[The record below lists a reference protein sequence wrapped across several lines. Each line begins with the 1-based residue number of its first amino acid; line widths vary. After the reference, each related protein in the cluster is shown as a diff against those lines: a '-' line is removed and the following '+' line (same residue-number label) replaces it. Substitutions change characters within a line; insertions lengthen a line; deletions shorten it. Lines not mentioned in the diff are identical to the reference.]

1 MPRYRSLDEI
11 FDEPDEFGLLEIK
24 ERARGSTSTP
34 DARNA
39 EIVAQVNGFFEA
51 HGRVPDDNSLDLE
64 EMKLGTIWRQVR
76 TSPSSAMMEA
86 DRNRLLGH
94 GHPVVRESK
103 VIQPAPPPEPD
114 WRDDPGEDDI
124 PASLDDIFDEDDD
137 PVHEA
142 VVAIQNVTPAAE
154 REQPAHRAD
163 MYPCKDFETFSDGF
177 DDMQTKL
184 DSGDRL
190 VQPVEDNVEIAV
202 HEGDYFIH
210 RGLLIYV
217 AEKTELSRRSGKPD
231 HRLRIVFSN
240 GMENDPLASSFRKAL
255 AADKTA
261 RIIQRPGFG
270 RLDPDW
276 EADAMTVTGTV
287 YVARSLSQDPEIA
300 AVRNILHKVGVT
312 SQDVRRRIADAR
324 NDPTFLLAPVEI
336 VATYELHNLE
346 RMKVEKLLHRFFDAA
361 RPQGLSISD
370 RFGKTVHPR
379 EWFYV
384 LPEHVATAVSLIQRR
399 SLHEHYFD
407 PERQRIFPV
416 ASSGQNEE
424 LGTQS

>member
-24 ERARGSTSTP
+24 ERARGSASTP

-39 EIVAQVNGFFEA
+39 EIVAQVNAFFET

-76 TSPSSAMMEA
+76 TSPSAAMMEA

-94 GHPVVRESK
+94 GHPVANEPKAV
-103 VIQPAPPPEPD
+103 VLAPPPEPD
-114 WRDDPGEDDI
+114 WRDDPGADDI
-124 PASLDDIFDEDDD
+124 PESLDDIFDEDDD
-137 PVHEA
+137 PLHEA
-142 VVAIQNVTPAAE
+142 VVAIRNVTPAAE

-177 DDMQTKL
+177 EDMQAKL
-184 DSGDRL
+184 DAGDRL
-190 VQPVEDNVEIAV
+190 VQPVQNNVEIAV

-261 RIIQRPGFG
+261 RIIERPGFG

-287 YVARSLSQDPEIA
+287 YVARSLSKDPEIA
-300 AVRNILHKVGVT
+300 EVRNILHKVGVT
-312 SQDVRRRIADAR
+312 SQDVRRRVADAR

-346 RMKVEKLLHRFFDAA
+346 RMKVEDLLHRFFDAA
-361 RPQGLSISD
+361 RPQGLAITD

-384 LPEHVATAVSLIQRR
+384 LPEHVSRAVELIKTRE
-399 SLHEHYFD
+399 LHHYKFCPSD
-407 PERQRIFPV
+407 
-416 ASSGQNEE
+416 
-424 LGTQS
+424 QSIQPKARGKQT

>member
-24 ERARGSTSTP
+24 ERSRGSACTP
-34 DARNA
+34 DARNV
-39 EIVAQVNGFFEA
+39 EIVAQVNAFFEA
-51 HGRVPDDNSLDLE
+51 HGRIPDAGSLDVE
-64 EMKLGTIWRQVR
+64 EMKLGTIWQQVR
-76 TSPSSAMMEA
+76 TSPSAAMMEA
-86 DRNRLLGH
+86 DRNRLLGY
-94 GHPVVRESK
+94 GHQATPEPED
-103 VIQPAPPPEPD
+103 ITAAAAPEPD
-114 WRDDPGEDDI
+114 WRDDPVEDDI
-124 PASLDDIFDEDDD
+124 PRSLDDIFDEDDD

-142 VVAIQNVTPAAE
+142 VVAIRNVTPAAE

-177 DDMQTKL
+177 EDMQAKL
-184 DSGDRL
+184 DAGDRL
-190 VQPVEDNVEIAV
+190 VQPVQDNVEIAV

-255 AADKTA
+255 ATDKTA
-261 RIIQRPGFG
+261 RIIERPGFG

-276 EADAMTVTGTV
+276 ETDAMTVTGTV
-287 YVARSLSQDPEIA
+287 YVARSLSKDPEIA
-300 AVRNILHKVGVT
+300 EVRNILHKVGVT
-312 SQDVRRRIADAR
+312 SQDVRRRVADAR

-346 RMKVEKLLHRFFDAA
+346 RMKIENLLHRFFDAA
-361 RPQGLSISD
+361 RPQGLAIAD

-384 LPEHVATAVSLIQRR
+384 LPEHVAAAVSLIQKRT
-399 SLHEHYFD
+399 LHLHYFD
-407 PERQRIFPV
+407 TQRQEILPI
-416 ASSGQNEE
+416 E
-424 LGTQS
+424 